1 MTPAPTFIRK
11 RKRPTGCGLWPTY
24 LLGTDEHGTWLFT
37 PQHSRHR
44 DNDGAF
50 CEVAQTSPGGPGEHA
65 LHLVPVDGWWFA
77 TWRPSGV
84 LVADVST
91 PPVLI
96 GDEWTY
102 VDLELDPYR
111 RPDGSVGTQDWD
123 DLAEARRNGLID
135 DAEHEAAVAAS
146 RTLEHQFTNAVEPFG
161 MHGWNRL
168 SAAIGLGL
176 PPLTDFGDQPVDVL

>member
-1 MTPAPTFIRK
+1 VTPTTTFIRK
-11 RKRPTGCGLWPTY
+11 RKRPSGCGLWPTY
-24 LLGTDEHGTWLFT
+24 LLGSDEHGTWLFT

-44 DNDGAF
+44 DHEGLY

-65 LHLVPVDGWWFA
+65 LHLVPTDGWWFA

-84 LVADVST
+84 LVADIST
-91 PPVLI
+91 PPVLV
-96 GDEWTY
+96 DNEWTY

-123 DLAEARRNGLID
+123 ELADAYRDGLID
-135 DAEHEAAVAAS
+135 DAEHAAAVAAS

-161 MHGWNRL
+161 TQGWDRL
-168 SAAIGLGL
+168 DEAIALGL
-176 PPLTDFGDQPVDVL
+176 PALTDFGDRPVL